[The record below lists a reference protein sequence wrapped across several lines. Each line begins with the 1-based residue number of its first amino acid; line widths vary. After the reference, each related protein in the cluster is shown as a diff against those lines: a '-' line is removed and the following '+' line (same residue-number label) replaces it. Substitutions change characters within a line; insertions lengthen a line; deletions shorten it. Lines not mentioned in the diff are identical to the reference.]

1 MEERLIALAEAR
13 GVDYADVRSVTSD
26 RLSLEMRDGKLK
38 KAVPGVERGI
48 SIRIVAGGGWGF
60 FSTNRADDRELAEG
74 LDGAIKMARASAADM
89 SEKVTLSEVPIATD
103 EVIWTP
109 EKPPWKVSMEDKAE
123 LLSDMYRAVK
133 DLPEIVTVTTSYGE
147 NRVRQRY
154 LSTEGARI
162 TTEITRLLA
171 QTHFIAKNEGGMT
184 SRRARIGG
192 SGGFEHFDRK
202 HPADE
207 ALEAARVTIKALNAP
222 SAPGGKMTV
231 IADPDLTG
239 VFTHEAVGH
248 ASEADLVMA
257 GDSCLEGKLGE
268 QVANSI
274 VTVVDD
280 STIPGGY
287 GSFAYDDNGVRGQR
301 KVLIEDGIMRD
312 YMSDRYTAKKLGL
325 EPNGAAR
332 AEGYG
337 HRPLVRMSNTFI
349 EAGDHSFDELF
360 EGVKRGI
367 YAKGT
372 RGGQVDTA
380 KGGFQFSAQEAYLI
394 ENGEITKPLKDVSVS
409 GTILT
414 TLMNI
419 DALGK
424 DWHLGDPGIC
434 GKGQLVPVGDGGP
447 TTRIRDAV
455 VGGAGA

>member
-1 MEERLIALAEAR
+1 MEERLLAMAEAR
-13 GVDYADVRSVTSD
+13 GVDYADVRIVNLD

-38 KAVPGVERGI
+38 KAVPGAERGI
-48 SIRIVAGGGWGF
+48 SIRVIADGGWGF
-60 FSTNRADDRELAEG
+60 FSTNRLDDREVTAG
-74 LDGAIKMARASAADM
+74 LDAAVKMARASAGDMDEKARLADAPAHT
-89 SEKVTLSEVPIATD
+89 ET
-103 EVIWTP
+103 VIWTP
-109 EKPPWKVSMEDKAE
+109 EKPPWNVSMEDKAE

-133 DLPEIVTVTTSYGE
+133 DIPELITVTTGYGE
-147 NRVRQRY
+147 ARVRQRY
-154 LSTEGARI
+154 LSTDGADI
-162 TTEITRLLA
+162 TTEVTRLLA
-171 QTHFIAKNEGGMT
+171 QTHFIAKKDGAMT

-207 ALEAARVTIKALNAP
+207 AVEAAEATLAALTAP

-231 IADPDLTG
+231 ICDPDLTG

-248 ASEADLVMA
+248 ASEADLVMS

-268 QVANSI
+268 QVANEI

-287 GSFAYDDNGVRGQR
+287 GSFAYDDNGVKGQR
-301 KVLIEDGIMRD
+301 KVLIENGIMRD
-312 YMSDRYTAKKLGL
+312 YMSDRYTAERLGL
-325 EPNGAAR
+325 TPNGAAR
-332 AEGYG
+332 AESYG

-349 EAGDHSFDELF
+349 EAGDHGFDELF

-394 ENGEITKPLKDVSVS
+394 ENGEIKHPLKDVSIS

-414 TLMNI
+414 TLKNI

-424 DWHLGDPGIC
+424 DWSLGDPGIC

-447 TTRIRDAV
+447 TTRIRNAI

>member
-1 MEERLIALAEAR
+1 MEERLLAMAGAH
-13 GVDYADVRSVTSD
+13 GVDYADVRQTHVE
-26 RLSLEMRDGKLK
+26 RLALEMRDGKLK

-48 SIRIVAGGGWGF
+48 SVRVIVDGGWGF
-60 FSTNRADDRELAEG
+60 FSTNRIDTEELKTG
-74 LDGAIKMARASAADM
+74 LDAAVRMARASAADM
-89 SEKVTLSEVPIATD
+89 ETPVSLAEVPVQTAN
-103 EVIWTP
+103 VVWTP
-109 EKPPWKVSMEDKAE
+109 EKPPWKVDMEDKAR
-123 LLSDMYRAVK
+123 LLSDMYDAVK
-133 DLPEIVTVTTSYGE
+133 ARKEIVTVTTSYGE
-147 NRVRQRY
+147 ARVRQRY
-154 LSTEGARI
+154 LSTEGADIR
-162 TTEITRLLA
+162 TEVTRLLA
-171 QTHFIAKNEGGMT
+171 QTHFIAKNDSGMT

-192 SGGFEHFDRK
+192 TGGFEHFDRQ

-207 ALEAARVTIKALNAP
+207 AVEAADATLAALSAP
-222 SAPGGKMTV
+222 AAPGGKMTV

-257 GDSCLEGKLGE
+257 GDSCLEGRLGT
-268 QVANSI
+268 QVANDI

-287 GSFAYDDNGVRGQR
+287 GSFAFDDNGVKGQR
-301 KVLIEDGIMRD
+301 KVLIEGGILRD
-312 YMSDRYTAKKLGL
+312 YMSDRHTAARLGL

-332 AEGYG
+332 AESYG

-349 EAGDHSFDELF
+349 EAGDHTFEELL
-360 EGVKRGI
+360 EGVDHGI

-394 ENGEITKPLKDVSVS
+394 EDGEIKHPLRDVSVS

-414 TLMNI
+414 TLRNI

-424 DWHLGDPGIC
+424 DWQLGDPGIC

-447 TTRIRDAV
+447 TTRIRNAI
-455 VGGAGA
+455 VGGSA